1 MVARVKT
8 VVVKFQPPETY
19 GGFVS
24 KIVNPILDDFSHFL
38 ILDSDTTYDFSAD
51 NVAEQ
56 FGAADV
62 VGFNI
67 VSPSRIIRAWE
78 KMTYWL
84 KLSPR
89 VRGAAMLL
97 SSNFLR
103 RIGGYPSEEFVDTI
117 LLQKSKHTIVAPF
130 TVYHNQRFEL
140 RHSIWRQ
147 ISDGKFRAE
156 IRYPFWKTFLHS
168 VFRLRPLVLISY
180 VFHRRPKRKRYEFVH
195 PIVIG

>member
-24 KIVNPILDDFSHFL
+24 KIVNPVLDDFSHFL

-51 NVAEQ
+51 SVAEQ
-56 FGAADV
+56 FGVADI
-62 VGFNI
+62 VGFNV
-67 VSPSRIIRAWE
+67 VSSSRTFRTWE

-84 KLSPR
+84 RLSPR

-97 SSNFLR
+97 SSDFLR
-103 RIGGYPSEEFVDTI
+103 RIGGYPNGEFVDTI
-117 LLQKSKHTIVAPF
+117 LLQKSKHTIVAPL
-130 TVYHNQRFEL
+130 TVYHNQRFDL
-140 RHSIWRQ
+140 KHSVRRQ

-156 IRYPFWKTFLHS
+156 LRYPFWRTILHS
-168 VFRLRPLVLISY
+168 VFRVRPFVLLSY
-180 VFHRRPKRKRYEFVH
+180 VFHRLPRSGK
-195 PIVIG
+195 